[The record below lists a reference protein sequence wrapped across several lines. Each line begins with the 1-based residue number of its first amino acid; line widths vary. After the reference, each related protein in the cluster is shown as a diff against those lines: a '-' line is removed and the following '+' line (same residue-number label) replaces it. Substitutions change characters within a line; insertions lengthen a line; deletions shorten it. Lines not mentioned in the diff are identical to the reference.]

1 MYPSP
6 VAHTFATSNY
16 FLGSPKRKGGQVRFT
31 AHQTQ
36 VLEKRFI
43 SHKYLSPEERRNLAL
58 QLQLSDRQVKTWFQ
72 NRRAKYRRASCPDD
86 LMHKDNNKLLLNQS
100 SCQNLVRLRSASR
113 STSPAT
119 NVVGFQQERQLGL
132 ESRSTNLTLLIAPH
146 TSYQSETSSDSS
158 ASSDNEIDLNHMD

>member
-1 MYPSP
+1 MYPPPLPPHS
-6 VAHTFATSNY
+6 FATPNY

-43 SHKYLSPEERRNLAL
+43 SHKYLSPEERRNLAV

-86 LMHKDNNKLLLNQS
+86 IMRKDNRLLLDQN
-100 SCQNLVRLRSASR
+100 NLVRLRSS
-113 STSPAT
+113 SPA
-119 NVVGFQQERQLGL
+119 VIGFQQQPLQQRIEQ
-132 ESRSTNLTLLIAPH
+132 SSHSFASSSPSASAILISPSH
-146 TSYQSETSSDSS
+146 PSYQSESSS
-158 ASSDNEIDLNHMD
+158 ASSDNEIDLNHLD

>member
-6 VAHTFATSNY
+6 HHAFATSNY

-43 SHKYLSPEERRNLAL
+43 SHKYLSPEERRNLAM

-72 NRRAKYRRASCPDD
+72 NRRAKYRRSSCPDD
-86 LMHKDNNKLLLNQS
+86 IIRKDSRVVFDQHLN
-100 SCQNLVRLRSASR
+100 RFP
-113 STSPAT
+113 STSS
-119 NVVGFQQERQLGL
+119 VVNPNNNP
-132 ESRSTNLTLLIAPH
+132 TNLTMASNMI
-146 TSYQSETSSDSS
+146 SQNQDYQSDSS
-158 ASSDNEIDLNHMD
+158 SSSSELELDLQQME